1 MSRDFRWLTTT
12 GPAPARHPSHISSAF
27 TVIRS
32 REIKPCARST
42 EVRERAGRAS
52 VSSLLACAVLKEGGA
67 GSRRQAHAALL
78 VHNDFIY
85 GARNNDIWDCVPDG
99 DDIASLG
106 DGCVRIATLNDLD
119 AE

>member
-1 MSRDFRWLTTT
+1 
-12 GPAPARHPSHISSAF
+12 
-27 TVIRS
+27 
-32 REIKPCARST
+32 
-42 EVRERAGRAS
+42 
-52 VSSLLACAVLKEGGA
+52 
-67 GSRRQAHAALL
+67 

-99 DDIASLG
+99 VASLG